1 MSLVTHDVDGNVAT
15 VTIDRA
21 DKLNALNSDVL
32 RELEESFE
40 AVEGEARGVVL
51 RTAGDRAFVAGAD
64 IKLFDELSSQVEFV
78 EFLRLQ
84 NRVNDYIESHPALVV
99 AAVDGLAFGGGL
111 ELVLATDLVVADA
124 EAEFGLP
131 EVKLGFVPGG
141 GGTQRLP
148 RVIGPNKAKEMIVT
162 GNPITAEEG
171 RELGLVNRVVE
182 DGDVEGAA
190 RDIVDDAMANA
201 PLAVE
206 EALRLVDEGMDA
218 SLDTAMQ
225 YEQAVTAY
233 LYTTEDNAEGI
244 RAFTED
250 RDPEFRGR

>member
-1 MSLVTHDVDGNVAT
+1 MPLVTHDIDGDVAT
-15 VTIDRA
+15 VTIDRP
-21 DKLNALNSDVL
+21 DKLNALNADVL
-32 RELEESFE
+32 RELEDAFE
-40 AVEGEARGVVL
+40 AVEGEARAVLL

-64 IKLFDELSSQVEFV
+64 IKLFDELGSQTEFM
-78 EFLRLQ
+78 EFIRLQ
-84 NRVNDYIESHPALVV
+84 NRVNDYVEAHPALVV
-99 AAVDGLAFGGGL
+99 SVVDALAYGGGF

-131 EVKLGFVPGG
+131 EVNLGFVPGG

-148 RVIGPNKAKEMIVT
+148 RVVGPNVAKEMIVT

-171 RELGLVNRVVE
+171 RELGLVNRVVD

-190 RDIVDDAMANA
+190 RELVDDAMAKA

-206 EALRLVDEGMDA
+206 EGLRLVDEGMDA
-218 SLDTAMQ
+218 SLDTALQ

-233 LYTTEDNAEGI
+233 LYTTEDNAEGL
-244 RAFTED
+244 RAFNEK
-250 RDPEFRGR
+250 RDPEFEGQ

>member
-1 MSLVTHDVDGNVAT
+1 MSLVTHDVDGDVAT
-15 VTIDRA
+15 VTIDRS
-21 DKLNALNSDVL
+21 DKLNALNADVF
-32 RELEESFE
+32 RELEAAFES
-40 AVEGEARGVVL
+40 VEGEARGVVL

-64 IKLFDELSSQVEFV
+64 IKLFDELASQTEFM

-84 NRVNDYIESHPALVV
+84 NRVNDYVAAHPVV
-99 AAVDGLAFGGGL
+99 VVSAVDGLAFGGGL
-111 ELVLATDLVVADA
+111 ELVLATDMVVAAAD
-124 EAEFGLP
+124 AEFGLP
-131 EVKLGFVPGG
+131 EVNLGFVPGG

-148 RVIGPNKAKEMIVT
+148 RVVGPNKAKEMIVT

-171 RELGLVNRVVE
+171 RELGLVNAVVE

-190 RDIVDDAMANA
+190 RDLVDDAMANA

-218 SLDTAMQ
+218 SLDAAMR

-250 RDPEFRGR
+250 RDPEFEGR

>member
-1 MSLVTHDVDGNVAT
+1 
-15 VTIDRA
+15 
-21 DKLNALNSDVL
+21 
-32 RELEESFE
+32 
-40 AVEGEARGVVL
+40 VL

-64 IKLFDELSSQVEFV
+64 ITLFDELASQTEFV

-84 NRVNDYIESHPALVV
+84 NRVNDYVAAHSAVV
-99 AAVDGLAFGGGL
+99 VSAVDGPPSAA
-111 ELVLATDLVVADA
+111 VSNWCWRRTSSSPTSTT
-124 EAEFGLP
+124 EFGLP

-148 RVIGPNKAKEMIVT
+148 RVVGPNKAKEMIVT
-162 GNPITAEEG
+162 GNPITAAEG
-171 RELGLVNRVVE
+171 RELGLVNAVVG
-182 DGDVEGAA
+182 DGDVAGAA
-190 RDIVDDAMANA
+190 RDLVDDAMANA

-218 SLDTAMQ
+218 SLDTAMR

-250 RDPEFRGR
+250 RDPEFQGR

>member
-1 MSLVTHDVDGNVAT
+1 MSLVTHDVDGDVAT
-15 VTIDRA
+15 VTIDRP
-21 DKLNALNSDVL
+21 DKLNALNADVL
-32 RELEESFE
+32 RDLEAAFE
-40 AVEGEARGVVL
+40 AVEGEARAVVL

-64 IKLFDELSSQVEFV
+64 ITLFDELASQTEFV

-84 NRVNDYIESHPALVV
+84 NRVNDYVAAHSAVV
-99 AAVDGLAFGGGL
+99 VSAVDGLAFGGGL
-111 ELVLATDLVVADA
+111 ELVLATDLVVADVD
-124 EAEFGLP
+124 AEFGLP

-148 RVIGPNKAKEMIVT
+148 RVVGPNKAKEMIVT
-162 GNPITAEEG
+162 GNPITAAEG
-171 RELGLVNRVVE
+171 RELGLVNAVVE
-182 DGDVEGAA
+182 DGDVAGAA
-190 RDIVDDAMANA
+190 RDLVDDAMANA

-218 SLDTAMQ
+218 SLDTAMR

-250 RDPEFRGR
+250 RDPEFQGR